1 MLKSNNTFLIV
12 YGNGQFVKWKIFE
25 KCGFLL
31 EKQDKFDLQNICK
44 IVEICLQKLKIKN
57 SSKPNLSYITINYQ
71 NDNRKIRRKTFM
83 NKKIIAIII
92 VIAIIIGIGVW
103 YFFFYAKNNAN
114 TANEIIPEEE
124 ISEEQMRQT
133 IVSLYFYNSEINS
146 LVPEGRLI
154 DAKELIENP
163 YNKLIELLIQGPN
176 NAELSKTIPEGTK
189 VNKIELK
196 GDILYIDFSK
206 EFIDN
211 HEGGEDKEKATIYSI
226 VNTMTNLTEVNSV
239 KILIDGEEN
248 KAFNDNKIKFN
259 EPFVVIKAED
269 EEAQKDTKAS
279 E

>member
-1 MLKSNNTFLIV
+1 M
-12 YGNGQFVKWKIFE
+12 
-25 KCGFLL
+25 
-31 EKQDKFDLQNICK
+31 
-44 IVEICLQKLKIKN
+44 
-57 SSKPNLSYITINYQ
+57 
-71 NDNRKIRRKTFM
+71 
-83 NKKIIAIII
+83 
-92 VIAIIIGIGVW
+92 
-103 YFFFYAKNNAN
+103 
-114 TANEIIPEEE
+114 
-124 ISEEQMRQT
+124 
-133 IVSLYFYNSEINS
+133 
-146 LVPEGRLI
+146 PEGRLI